1 MGSAPCRPPACVL
14 AHSPREPPS
23 LVPAL
28 GQLSVWTPR
37 RGYFRRYA
45 ISERRPAS
53 GHARLNP
60 CAGEM
65 QSMQG
70 VQTRIPGYA
79 PTFSGFGPRGRRPTG
94 TAGLLHSFIDGWSVR
109 DGMYGAMDGSRWTAG
124 GYERRTR
131 RTDAAHEPRSFWSLS
146 QKPNATCQNA
156 ECRISLPKSRA

>member
-1 MGSAPCRPPACVL
+1 
-14 AHSPREPPS
+14 
-23 LVPAL
+23 
-28 GQLSVWTPR
+28 
-37 RGYFRRYA
+37 
-45 ISERRPAS
+45 
-53 GHARLNP
+53 
-60 CAGEM
+60 
-65 QSMQG
+65 MQG

-79 PTFSGFGPRGRRPTG
+79 PTFSGFGPRGSRGGAGRRGPRDY
-94 TAGLLHSFIDGWSVR
+94 HSFIDGWSVR